1 MRNLFGRQALDHECV
16 GKRPSRLGNPDTSD
30 PAVADGIEVVDLLDQ
45 EGLGPD
51 TYPAGPRNENG
62 GRCLLRLDRAE
73 DLERSGATDEW
84 DGHLAGSREIPLGQV
99 LPFEGMSRPEFVAIP
114 TRRKPRD
121 QLGGHPAMDG
131 PVVEPSP
138 ERLLATE
145 KAGRVAGRK
154 VGDGVGQ
161 HVRSPCRLRAADH
174 ARSVAQLWTTP
185 ASRTD
190 SPQPGGMGG
199 LGEAIPSAEPRNSG
213 RQRPLGEAKPSRR
226 EANPSEQGARPWVA
240 LGLAAAGPTDG
251 GPGRAGGQASS
262 VRAWSFW
269 ACSWRMR
276 ASKSSSSLPSRT
288 PERSLVLK
296 PMRWSATRESGKL

>member
-16 GKRPSRLGNPDTSD
+16 GKRPSGLGNPDTSD

-51 TYPAGPRNENG
+51 THPAGPRNENG

-138 ERLLATE
+138 EGLLATE

-251 GPGRAGGQASS
+251 GPGR
-262 VRAWSFW
+262 R
-269 ACSWRMR
+269 R
-276 ASKSSSSLPSRT
+276 
-288 PERSLVLK
+288 
-296 PMRWSATRESGKL
+296 